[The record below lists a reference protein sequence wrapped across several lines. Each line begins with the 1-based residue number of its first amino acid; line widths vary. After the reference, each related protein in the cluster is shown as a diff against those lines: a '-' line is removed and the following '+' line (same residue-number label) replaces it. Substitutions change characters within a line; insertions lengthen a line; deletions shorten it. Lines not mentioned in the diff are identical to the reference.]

1 MQMRRTGICA
11 AIVLSAGVLCTECA
25 DTQKETETTVVGTE
39 EIDTDSIVVGFTQ
52 IGSESDWREANTE
65 SVKSALSVENG
76 FYLVYEDAQ
85 QKQEKQL
92 KAIRNFILQ
101 EVDYIVLNPIVETG
115 WDTVL
120 QEAKEAG
127 IPVIVGDR
135 KVQVEDE
142 NLYTCWVGTDT
153 TQEGVHAG
161 HWLEDY
167 LEEQGRDEEEIHIV
181 TLQGTIGS
189 SAQIGRTEG
198 FAQVL
203 EEHEN
208 WKMLDMKEGDF
219 TQAKG
224 QEVMEEFLAEYQDID
239 VVICENDN
247 MAFGAVDAIK
257 KAGKTCGPEGEIT
270 IISFDAVSAA
280 FDAMIAGDI
289 NVTFE
294 CNPMQGPMMQQIILD
309 LEAGKEVEKI
319 QYMEETYFDTTMDLA
334 EIKKTRTY

>member
-1 MQMRRTGICA
+1 MKKCGMYVVLAVTAGIFLSGCA
-11 AIVLSAGVLCTECA
+11 G
-25 DTQKETETTVVGTE
+25 TQLESETVVQGTE
-39 EIDTDSIVVGFTQ
+39 IIDADGIVVGFSQ
-52 IGSESDWREANTE
+52 VGAESDWRDANTE
-65 SVKSALSVENG
+65 SIKSSLSVENG

-120 QEAKEAG
+120 QEAKDAG

-135 KVQVEDE
+135 KVEVEDE
-142 NLYTCWVGTDT
+142 SLYTCWVGADT
-153 TQEGVHAG
+153 VAEGVNAG
-161 HWLEDY
+161 RWLENY
-167 LEEQGRDEEEIHIV
+167 LEEQGRADEEIYMV
-181 TLQGTIGS
+181 TLQGTLGS

-198 FAQVL
+198 FDKVL
-203 EEHEN
+203 KEHEN
-208 WKMLDMKEGDF
+208 WKMLDMRDGDF

-224 QEVMEEFLAEYQDID
+224 QEVMEGFLKEFPEID

-257 KAGKTCGPEGEIT
+257 KAGRTCGPDGEIT

-280 FDAMIAGDI
+280 FDAMIDGEI

-294 CNPMQGPMMQQIILD
+294 CNPMQGPEVKEIILD
-309 LEAGKEVEKI
+309 LEAGKEIEKI
-319 QYMEETYFDTTMDLA
+319 QYMEETYFDTTMDLE